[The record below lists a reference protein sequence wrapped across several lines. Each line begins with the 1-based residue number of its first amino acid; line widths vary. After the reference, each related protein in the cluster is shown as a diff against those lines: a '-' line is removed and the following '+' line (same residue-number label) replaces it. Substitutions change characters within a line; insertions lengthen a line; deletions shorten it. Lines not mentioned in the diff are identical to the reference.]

1 MQTFLMEVIQRKF
14 MLQDFC
20 KNLKLYD
27 RDDCNICFVS
37 FKTITTPISRLDSGE
52 DQRVDKSE
60 FTDEKMK
67 PIIEKVIYYEN
78 IQ

>member
-1 MQTFLMEVIQRKF
+1 MDK
-14 MLQDFC
+14 
-20 KNLKLYD
+20 
-27 RDDCNICFVS
+27 CNICFVR